1 MTQRQK
7 NTPDWTKYFPHT
19 CQKVEMGVDWLK
31 WVFANELQFRNFLAR
46 QYLNDQE
53 GQEETL

>member
-7 NTPDWTKYFPHT
+7 NATPDWTKYFPHT

-31 WVFANELQFRNFLAR
+31 WVFANELQFHNF
-46 QYLNDQE
+46 
-53 GQEETL
+53 